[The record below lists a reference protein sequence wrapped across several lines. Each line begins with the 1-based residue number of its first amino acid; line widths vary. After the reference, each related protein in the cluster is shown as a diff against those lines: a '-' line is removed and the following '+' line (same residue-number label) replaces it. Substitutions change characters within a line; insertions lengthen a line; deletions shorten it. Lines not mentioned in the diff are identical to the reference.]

1 MSSFAADP
9 GNKNVAQAPKERK
22 DMTAYRQTRIL
33 EVLSKSGRAEVIAL
47 SELLH
52 VSQVT
57 IRKDLDTLEER
68 GLVRREH
75 GYACL
80 NSADDVGKRI
90 AFNYDIKRRIAK
102 AAAAMIADGETVMIE
117 SGSCCAL
124 LAEELAAAQRD
135 VTIITNSVF
144 IVNFIRNASRT
155 KIILLGG
162 YYQPESQVLV
172 GPMTRQCGGIF
183 FADKFFV
190 GTDGFIP
197 GSGFTG
203 RDHMRS
209 QTVIDMSESAR
220 DIFILTDAE
229 KFKRQGVL
237 GLVRLEK
244 VAGVFTDERIPA
256 DVEKQLLEKNI
267 MLHKVAER
275 EPEPAS

>member
-1 MSSFAADP
+1 
-9 GNKNVAQAPKERK
+9 
-22 DMTAYRQTRIL
+22 MTAYRQTRIL
-33 EVLSKSGRAEVIAL
+33 EVLSKHGRAEVISL
-47 SELLH
+47 SELLG

-57 IRKDLDTLEER
+57 IRKDLDSLEER

-80 NSADDVGKRI
+80 NNTDDVGKRI
-90 AFNYDIKRRIAK
+90 AFNYDIKRRIAL
-102 AAAAMIADGETVMIE
+102 AAAATVADGETVMIE

-124 LAEELAAAQRD
+124 LAEALADAQKD

-144 IVNFIRNASRT
+144 IVNFIRNMSRT
-155 KIILLGG
+155 RVILLGG
-162 YYQPESQVLV
+162 YFQPGSQVLV
-172 GPMTRQCGGIF
+172 GPMTKQCGSIF

-209 QTVIDMSESAR
+209 QTVMDMAESAR
-220 DIFILTDAE
+220 DIFVLTDAE
-229 KFKRQGVL
+229 KFQKQGVL

-244 VAGVFTDERIPA
+244 VSGVFTDERIPA
-256 DVEKQLLEKNI
+256 DVEQQLLEKNI
-267 MLHKVAER
+267 KLHKVPEH
-275 EPEPAS
+275 EPEAEA

>member
-1 MSSFAADP
+1 
-9 GNKNVAQAPKERK
+9 
-22 DMTAYRQTRIL
+22 MTAYRQSKIL
-33 EVLSKSGRAEVIAL
+33 EVLSKHGRAEVISL
-47 SELLH
+47 SELLN

-80 NSADDVGKRI
+80 NTTDDVGKRI
-90 AFNYDIKRRIAK
+90 AFNYDIKRRIAR
-102 AAAAMIADGETVMIE
+102 AAAATVYDGETVMIE

-124 LAEELAAAQRD
+124 LAEELANAQKD

-155 KIILLGG
+155 RIILLGG
-162 YYQPESQVLV
+162 YYQPGSQVLV
-172 GPMTRQCGGIF
+172 GPMTKQCGSIF

-190 GTDGFIP
+190 GTDGFIS

-209 QTVIDMSESAR
+209 QTVTDMSENAR
-220 DIFILTDAE
+220 DVYVLTDAE
-229 KFKRQGVL
+229 KFNRQGVL
-237 GLVRLEK
+237 GLIRLDK

-256 DVEKQLLEKNI
+256 EIEKQLLDKNI
-267 MLHKVAER
+267 VLHKVVEQEVEA
-275 EPEPAS
+275 AQ